1 MHGGEELEWEDQE
14 FGGEGRWMREGIQ
27 REIDG
32 WYGIPLQW
40 KLSKTY
46 TYVKLISMQL
56 CYNGEGR
63 VLIVHRL
70 SVLDY
75 M

>member
-1 MHGGEELEWEDQE
+1 
-14 FGGEGRWMREGIQ
+14 MREGIQ
-27 REIDG
+27 GEIDG
-32 WYGIPLQW
+32 WYGNPLQW

-46 TYVKLISMQL
+46 SYVKLISMQL
-56 CYNGEGR
+56 CYNGGDR
-63 VLIVHRL
+63 VLNVHRL

>member
-1 MHGGEELEWEDQE
+1 
-14 FGGEGRWMREGIQ
+14 MREGIQ
-27 REIDG
+27 GEIDG
-32 WYGIPLQW
+32 WYGNPLQW